1 VSSRMLLAEGHPL
14 ILAGV
19 EYALAGLPEFQ
30 VVGRTTRRSDVVQLV
45 EEHEPDVLLLDLALA
60 APNVRRLIEQV
71 HASDPA
77 LCVVAFA
84 RDRSRVDDA
93 LRSGASGFV
102 YKRTPPEELAS
113 VLIRAMNGTQL
124 DDLLLDALGVPRVI
138 LTEREADIA
147 YRVAARET
155 NREVAGALHLSATT
169 VKFHLTNI
177 HRKLGTTSREEL
189 IRAVE
194 EAGYGFGLEGRR
206 SGRADG
212 RG

>member
-19 EYALAGLPEFQ
+19 EHALAALPEFEI
-30 VVGRTTRRSDVVQLV
+30 VAGTTRRSDVVQLV

-84 RDRSRVDDA
+84 HDRSRVDDA

-155 NREVAGALHLSATT
+155 NREIAGALHLSATT

-177 HRKLGTTSREEL
+177 HRKLGTTSREAL
-189 IRAVE
+189 IRAVG
-194 EAGYGFGLEGRR
+194 EAGYGFGLDGRR
-206 SGRADG
+206 SHRADG